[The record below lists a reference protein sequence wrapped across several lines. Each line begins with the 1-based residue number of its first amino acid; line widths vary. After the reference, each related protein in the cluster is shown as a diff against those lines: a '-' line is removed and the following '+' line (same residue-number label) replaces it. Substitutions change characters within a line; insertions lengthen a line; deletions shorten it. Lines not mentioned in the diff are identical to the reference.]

1 LDVDI
6 KNEGP
11 SKSATTDIIKKGVR
25 QQRYHLKRKYF
36 DESLT
41 MEQLLAKEPPPKMKE
56 EEWVNLVMYWCDP
69 MTQVNA
75 LLHCFC

>member
-1 LDVDI
+1 
-6 KNEGP
+6 
-11 SKSATTDIIKKGVR
+11 
-25 QQRYHLKRKYF
+25 
-36 DESLT
+36 
-41 MEQLLAKEPPPKMKE
+41 LLAKEPPPKMKE